1 MAIRPIE
8 EILTPVQ
15 SDGGGVS
22 QFVLDPDSIG
32 SEHQLTADE
41 TRTDVF
47 VVNHLIIINLGGH
60 TLTIKQK
67 SIDGDYG
74 ILINADCMIINGSI
88 IGNICIDNNAE
99 VIIGMDNNPV
109 SIDSITVGIAVKS
122 GTLSLSEGSSVQSA
136 SGGIS
141 CIADNSKSADID
153 IFGSIS
159 SVWGG
164 DSIIASGNGH
174 ADIDIYDGAIISG
187 PVNVSSTT
195 SNVNISGGKFDETI
209 STPNNT
215 GYITGGKFR
224 ILPDENYIAPGY
236 SLAAE
241 ADVEGYTEV
250 IQLCQSGHTF
260 GDWVIT
266 TEPTTNSEGS
276 QMREC
281 QVCGHQE
288 TQSIPKKEEEI
299 VMRDLLVSI
308 TPSTVTRET
317 DVDNKTTVK
326 LQVDDYA
333 IDGAQYYIKTPEME
347 DFGQMIDWMVGMNL
361 SWDIEVPDTVQNGTY
376 DVQLKGVYYDQS
388 NIQTVSI
395 PVNRAKEEFIM
406 NYSFSADKITAPAGT
421 NSTVELSITNL
432 EADDAV
438 EFKTPTAGDYCSPE
452 VAGDDGIVTASITV
466 PGDAPNGN
474 YDVQVRIT
482 HGDGTEDTGVAT
494 IPIDRESSDTS
505 DTMIH
510 FTENQVQAM
519 VTMIFQYV
527 NTRIAERI
535 VQSATA
541 GDTKHVV
548 SADAVKKAIDDVQAV
563 ANAAI
568 QSNTDK
574 IGELTDKVGDGTEA
588 AKSYTDTQIATL
600 REAMMGMNHWDIVAV
615 TGELPT
621 DPAANTIYLQRD
633 DENDLTWEMNIVAVA
648 EDGTKSW
655 ITIGDTSIDLANY
668 WPKDSMDEMVTAMF
682 TNETFTTKLAEFSAS
697 LDLDSYWKKDDITA
711 LTAAVVA
718 EVNPAVIY
726 KVGNISSLKALLTD
740 LNIFYANPSAD
751 PSYGVVDTLATIY
764 SKSGVILLNN
774 LREAANITPQDF
786 NALASVN
793 EKIVAAIKAIA
804 ATTDLADTY
813 LAIAALKEYLGIEGE
828 LTTES
833 MEQAILRIVN
843 ENEVETIP
851 LTDEKLNELVTAA
864 FNGTNPDLG
873 PQ

>member
-1 MAIRPIE
+1 MAD
-8 EILTPVQ
+8 T
-15 SDGGGVS
+15 
-22 QFVLDPDSIG
+22 
-32 SEHQLTADE
+32 
-41 TRTDVF
+41 
-47 VVNHLIIINLGGH
+47 
-60 TLTIKQK
+60 
-67 SIDGDYG
+67 
-74 ILINADCMIINGSI
+74 
-88 IGNICIDNNAE
+88 
-99 VIIGMDNNPV
+99 
-109 SIDSITVGIAVKS
+109 
-122 GTLSLSEGSSVQSA
+122 
-136 SGGIS
+136 
-141 CIADNSKSADID
+141 
-153 IFGSIS
+153 
-159 SVWGG
+159 
-164 DSIIASGNGH
+164 
-174 ADIDIYDGAIISG
+174 
-187 PVNVSSTT
+187 
-195 SNVNISGGKFDETI
+195 
-209 STPNNT
+209 
-215 GYITGGKFR
+215 
-224 ILPDENYIAPGY
+224 
-236 SLAAE
+236 
-241 ADVEGYTEV
+241 
-250 IQLCQSGHTF
+250 
-260 GDWVIT
+260 
-266 TEPTTNSEGS
+266 TTNPIYVQFSE
-276 QMREC
+276 Q
-281 QVCGHQE
+281 QIQ
-288 TQSIPKKEEEI
+288 
-299 VMRDLLVSI
+299 
-308 TPSTVTRET
+308 
-317 DVDNKTTVK
+317 
-326 LQVDDYA
+326 
-333 IDGAQYYIKTPEME
+333 
-347 DFGQMIDWMVGMNL
+347 NL
-361 SWDIEVPDTVQNGTY
+361 
-376 DVQLKGVYYDQS
+376 
-388 NIQTVSI
+388 
-395 PVNRAKEEFIM
+395 
-406 NYSFSADKITAPAGT
+406 
-421 NSTVELSITNL
+421 
-432 EADDAV
+432 
-438 EFKTPTAGDYCSPE
+438 
-452 VAGDDGIVTASITV
+452 
-466 PGDAPNGN
+466 
-474 YDVQVRIT
+474 
-482 HGDGTEDTGVAT
+482 
-494 IPIDRESSDTS
+494 
-505 DTMIH
+505 
-510 FTENQVQAM
+510 
-519 VTMIFQYV
+519 VTMVLQSV

-873 PQ
+873 PSVTPDPDPEGPGGHNCDTDGHIWDEGAVTKQPSCEGTGTKTFTCSVCGATREEVIPANGHTASSEPVGLIPATHTTSGYSGDIVCETCGTIITEGIEIQAMGHQFGNWTKENDTSHVRVCSSGADCGIERENHTWDSGRVTREPTETLEGVMTYTCSKCNGTKDMAIPKLIDKEIAVYTIPHMVDAFVKDANRFVATSSGGWSYGIILEPQAVGSLKFDIYKAEHGYDDEISVSDTPYWSYEGGEIRITNTDLCTIFGSNDRNVLPGNATYALKIRASDPNNASDYVDLMVVINCGS